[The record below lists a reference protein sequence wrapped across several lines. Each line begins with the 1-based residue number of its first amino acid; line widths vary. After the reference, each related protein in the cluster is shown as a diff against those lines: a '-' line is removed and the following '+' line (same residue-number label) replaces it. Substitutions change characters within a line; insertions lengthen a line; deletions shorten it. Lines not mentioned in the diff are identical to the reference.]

1 MQESLLKRIQKY
13 ILEHVH
19 VKRWRR
25 IVGSL
30 ACLVVFCTTY
40 ALILPALTMT
50 STTYCGLEEHT
61 HSDECYSEVLV
72 CGQEEMAAHE
82 HTDACYTTQQV
93 LTCGME
99 ESAGHTHTDAC
110 YDEAGNLICGM
121 EESEGHTHTDACYTE
136 EKTLTCTESTAGHIH
151 SVDCY
156 EKQLTCGKEE
166 HTHSLACYS
175 DSTADVETADVW
187 ERTLP
192 TDLTGVWADDV
203 LSVAKSQLGYTESE
217 KNYEV
222 DDEGN
227 TKGYTRYGDWYGVP
241 YGDWCAMFASFCLNY
256 ANVPDTAIP
265 YEASCA
271 KWVEKLTQTE
281 QYQSVDSGYT
291 PNPGDLIFFDNKNA
305 GTANHVGIVTEAV
318 TENDATYVKTIE
330 GNSANKVCENR
341 YLIDNEHILGYGVL
355 PEHCECY
362 DNDGNQICEDGCT
375 CDCHNHTWS
384 EDMQPAA
391 ETEAEATADA
401 YSLSYQGE
409 DYEVVLSWNE
419 EGVLPEGTELTAVEI
434 SANSEEYQ
442 QYYQQTVSAL
452 AEQGQLAEGEE
463 LPFAR
468 YFDVQLTYNGESIEP
483 TGTVNVT
490 VNYADSV
497 LDDGTQVGA
506 VHFTDDGTDILSA
519 IATAG
524 ESGTAISHQQDSFS
538 TVGDYGIM
546 TANNGVTGSGATQAT
561 VTLTWADGDDNHKDE
576 GVTVNLLKNGTQVNS
591 TELNNT
597 TGKGLSYTFTG
608 LDSSATYS
616 IQYTINGYTT
626 TENVTTSTG
635 TAWQKASSLSN
646 GNTYVLVYDISSG
659 SGSTV
664 NYVGANSSTDL
675 GAGSVTVE
683 SDGSLIYNPDTTMQW
698 KYTDSKLQ
706 NVAYTNRYL
715 STVDSNSYFGAK
727 KSTSSP
733 GNISYSGNKIQTGNY
748 YLTGYNGVTTRW
760 YVATSYTLYQ
770 KTDVNQLNFTITATK
785 SGSSSGG
792 STTAGQFE
800 HSKTI
805 DYLGD
810 GVTNPDTNLSGT
822 DYYRLYLDMTGTTGT
837 SEPVDLLIVVD
848 ASGSM
853 STSDVSIN
861 GKTVRR
867 DTAVTTFLNG
877 SASSVTSDG
886 FISKFLSV
894 NSENK
899 VSVVRFYGPTGISTS
914 SNRGYSYTKDSDVK
928 LDWTSSSTFVSC
940 ANENNNGTNYEA
952 GLLQATSQFSKV
964 KNDGHKKVM
973 IFLSDGVPTFYID
986 DSGNRQGTGV
996 YANES
1001 NVNNC
1006 KQPSKDAF
1014 DAFYKSNSDV
1024 LVYTIGVSGDI
1035 NGTDLETSKS
1045 PEVLEYMAE
1054 KGGGEYIGVTSDMD
1068 SLKTEMKSLVYPKNV
1083 SITDELSQYVRY
1095 YGDQPDVK
1103 VTMTDKTTG
1112 TVTTLYENG
1121 AVTSAGSGI
1130 LASVTYTDADTSE
1143 TPAGSTGTVTAK
1155 FVESYQLDQN
1165 CTYTLSFNVETT
1177 QTAYNEYASSGYN
1190 ATGDA
1195 NTDYGENT
1203 TSSNQSGF
1211 HSNTHAWVTYTTGG
1225 VEHTEDYAHPVVQ
1238 VITVPDVPSNPDSDG
1253 TPTFAHTKTIDSLND
1268 GVDNPDT
1275 SLSGTDFYRLYLD
1288 MTGKTE
1294 PVDLLLVVDGS
1305 WSMGVNSDIDN
1316 ERRDVALGEFLNGTS
1331 SDEGFISYFLGLNA
1345 ENKISVVQFAGDG
1358 TYNGDYSNGAYGS
1371 LGGNNISKNGW
1382 SIDNDSSVL
1391 LDWNSAG
1398 TIGSSQPDCTAQYNA
1413 GTNYEAGL
1421 KKATSQLSKVA
1432 DDGNRKVMVFLSDGA
1447 PTYFVIDQND
1457 VGKKS
1462 TYSATSNMH
1471 ETDLSASN
1479 VGKRYGHGF
1488 GTEYADIKEATKQAF
1503 DDFVESNPGVLV
1515 YTVGVSKSVTEV
1527 TYGNNGE
1534 VQSSPEVLQYMAE
1547 KGGGNYYAITD
1558 SMSTLKEELQS
1569 LFYPSNVTITDKL
1582 SQYVR
1587 YYGDQPDVK
1596 VTMKNNSTGA
1606 ETVLYE
1612 NGQSTNTTIFS
1623 TVKYYDGDTA
1633 DTPTESTGIVQAV
1646 FNPSYKLSPD
1656 YTYTL
1661 SFNVKSTQTTY
1672 NEYRYNGMD
1681 YNGVTGDANTD
1692 YGTNTTSSNQPGFHS
1707 NTIAWVDYTVDKK
1720 KYSSLYDH
1728 PVVQVNLTGPELPAT
1743 GGSGTLWYTAGGA
1756 VLVGGSLLYGFG
1768 RRRKRERRVQ

>member
-136 EKTLTCTESTAGHIH
+136 EKTLTCTESTVDHIH

-265 YEASCA
+265 YEAGCA
-271 KWVEKLTQTE
+271 NWVEKLTQTE

-305 GTANHVGIVTEAV
+305 GTANHVGIVTEVV

-434 SANSEEYQ
+434 SADSEEYQ
-442 QYYQQTVSAL
+442 QCYQQTVSAL
-452 AEQGQLAEGEE
+452 VEQGQLAEGEE

-468 YFDVQLTYNGESIEP
+468 YFDVQLTYNGEAIEP

-497 LDDGTQVGA
+497 VADGTQVGA

-519 IATAG
+519 TATAG
-524 ESGTAISHQQDSFS
+524 ESGIAISHQQDSFS

-635 TAWQKASSLSN
+635 TAWQKASSLAN
-646 GNTYVLVYDISSG
+646 GNTYVLVYDISNG
-659 SGSTV
+659 NGSTV
-664 NYVGANSSTDL
+664 NYVGADSSTDL

-715 STVDSNSYFGAK
+715 STVDSNSNFGAK
-727 KSTSSP
+727 KSTSGP
-733 GNISYSGNKIQTGNY
+733 GNISYSNNKIQTGNY
-748 YLTGYNGVTTRW
+748 YLTGYNGVTKW
-760 YVATSYTLYQ
+760 QYFATSYTLYQ

-792 STTAGQFE
+792 STTTGQFE

-810 GVTNPDTNLSGT
+810 GDTNPDTDLSGT

-914 SNRGYSYTKDSDVK
+914 SNQGYSYTKDSDVK
-928 LDWTSSSTFVSC
+928 LDWTSSNTFVSC

-1035 NGTDLETSKS
+1035 NGTDLQTSKS
-1045 PEVLEYMAE
+1045 PEVLKYMAE

-1130 LASVTYTDADTSE
+1130 LASVTYTDTDTSE
-1143 TPAGSTGTVTAK
+1143 TPTGSTGTVTAK

-1225 VEHTEDYAHPVVQ
+1225 TEHTEDYDHPVVQ

-1253 TPTFAHTKTIDSLND
+1253 TPTFAHAKTIDSLND

-1288 MTGKTE
+1288 MTGKTD
-1294 PVDLLLVVDGS
+1294 PVDLLIVVDRSGS
-1305 WSMGVNSDIDN
+1305 MTMYEDIDGT
-1316 ERRDVALGEFLNGTS
+1316 RRDAAIMKFLNGFVTKTS
-1331 SDEGFISYFLGLNA
+1331 DVTGSKGWYNGNWYDDYNIWGDTYSTTSTEDGFIYQFLNLNT
-1345 ENKISVVQFAGDG
+1345 ENKVAVIGFNGVV
-1358 TYNGDYSNGAYGS
+1358 
-1371 LGGNNISKNGW
+1371 
-1382 SIDNDSSVL
+1382 NDSTGASDTTNILNWTSASGWTLGTSKADCTGTFQTGTNYTAAYNKATQMFADESIKNDGHRKVMIFMS
-1391 LDWNSAG
+1391 DGVPTFYMTSAG
-1398 TIGSSQPDCTAQYNA
+1398 TRGGSGGETTSSGADNIEPSKNA
-1413 GTNYEAGL
+1413 TIPAFD
-1421 KKATSQLSKVA
+1421 T
-1432 DDGNRKVMVFLSDGA
+1432 FLSNNSGVK
-1447 PTYFVIDQND
+1447 VI
-1457 VGKKS
+1457 S
-1462 TYSATSNMH
+1462 
-1471 ETDLSASN
+1471 
-1479 VGKRYGHGF
+1479 
-1488 GTEYADIKEATKQAF
+1488 I
-1503 DDFVESNPGVLV
+1503 
-1515 YTVGVSKSVTEV
+1515 GVSEDV
-1527 TYGNNGE
+1527 NGE
-1534 VQSSPEVLQYMAE
+1534 AHGSHSPEVLQYMATNGDG
-1547 KGGGNYYAITD
+1547 KFIAVTD
-1558 SMSTLKEELQS
+1558 STATLKEDLMAM
-1569 LFYPSNVTITDKL
+1569 FYPSNVTITDKL

-1612 NGQSTNTTIFS
+1612 NGQSTDTTIFS

-1646 FNPSYKLSPD
+1646 FNPLYKLSPD

-1707 NTIAWVDYTVDKK
+1707 NTIAWVDYTVDKE

>member
-99 ESAGHTHTDAC
+99 ESASHTHTDAC

-136 EKTLTCTESTAGHIH
+136 EKTLTCTESTVDHIH

-203 LSVAKSQLGYTESE
+203 LSVARSQLGYTESE

-305 GTANHVGIVTEAV
+305 GTANHVGIVTEVV

-409 DYEVVLSWNE
+409 DYEVVLSWSE

-434 SANSEEYQ
+434 SADSEEYQ

-452 AEQGQLAEGEE
+452 VEQGQLAEGEE

-468 YFDVQLTYNGESIEP
+468 YFDVQLTYNGEAIEP

-519 IATAG
+519 TATAG

-646 GNTYVLVYDISSG
+646 GNTYVLVYDTSKSVSTSNG
-659 SGSTV
+659 SL
-664 NYVGANSSTDL
+664 AQ
-675 GAGSVTVE
+675 GSVSVE
-683 SDGSLIYNPDTTMQW
+683 SDGSLIYNPGTEMQW
-698 KYTDSKLQ
+698 TYSNNKLLNVATNQYLTYKESNTWSFWSQTTTRSWILSNSGSDISYVTSNGRIRTYYGGSADSNKRFLQ
-706 NVAYTNRYL
+706 NYNTALTNDNAGNATAY
-715 STVDSNSYFGAK
+715 A
-727 KSTSSP
+727 
-733 GNISYSGNKIQTGNY
+733 
-748 YLTGYNGVTTRW
+748 
-760 YVATSYTLYQ
+760 LYQ

-792 STTAGQFE
+792 STTTGQFE

-810 GVTNPDTNLSGT
+810 GVTNPDTN
-822 DYYRLYLDMTGTTGT
+822 
-837 SEPVDLLIVVD
+837 
-848 ASGSM
+848 
-853 STSDVSIN
+853 
-861 GKTVRR
+861 
-867 DTAVTTFLNG
+867 
-877 SASSVTSDG
+877 
-886 FISKFLSV
+886 
-894 NSENK
+894 
-899 VSVVRFYGPTGISTS
+899 
-914 SNRGYSYTKDSDVK
+914 
-928 LDWTSSSTFVSC
+928 
-940 ANENNNGTNYEA
+940 
-952 GLLQATSQFSKV
+952 
-964 KNDGHKKVM
+964 
-973 IFLSDGVPTFYID
+973 
-986 DSGNRQGTGV
+986 
-996 YANES
+996 
-1001 NVNNC
+1001 
-1006 KQPSKDAF
+1006 
-1014 DAFYKSNSDV
+1014 
-1024 LVYTIGVSGDI
+1024 
-1035 NGTDLETSKS
+1035 
-1045 PEVLEYMAE
+1045 
-1054 KGGGEYIGVTSDMD
+1054 
-1068 SLKTEMKSLVYPKNV
+1068 
-1083 SITDELSQYVRY
+1083 
-1095 YGDQPDVK
+1095 
-1103 VTMTDKTTG
+1103 
-1112 TVTTLYENG
+1112 
-1121 AVTSAGSGI
+1121 
-1130 LASVTYTDADTSE
+1130 
-1143 TPAGSTGTVTAK
+1143 
-1155 FVESYQLDQN
+1155 
-1165 CTYTLSFNVETT
+1165 
-1177 QTAYNEYASSGYN
+1177 
-1190 ATGDA
+1190 
-1195 NTDYGENT
+1195 
-1203 TSSNQSGF
+1203 
-1211 HSNTHAWVTYTTGG
+1211 
-1225 VEHTEDYAHPVVQ
+1225 
-1238 VITVPDVPSNPDSDG
+1238 
-1253 TPTFAHTKTIDSLND
+1253 
-1268 GVDNPDT
+1268 
-1275 SLSGTDFYRLYLD
+1275 LSGTDFYRLYLD

-1358 TYNGDYSNGAYGS
+1358 TYNGDYWNGAYGS
-1371 LGGNNISKNGW
+1371 LGGNNISKDSW
-1382 SIDNDSSVL
+1382 SIDKDSSIL

-1447 PTYFVIDQND
+1447 PTYFIIDQND

-1471 ETDLSASN
+1471 DTDLSAGN

-1612 NGQSTNTTIFS
+1612 NGQSTDTTIFS